1 MDNNQVETNRTV
13 VYSYD
18 PETSIFSGMRYEASD
33 YKLAAN
39 ETLVAPKDGLRPP
52 YHWNGAEW
60 TEASVTEF
68 NEKHPGFKV
77 GLTPT
82 TQAINILGQQLVQ
95 AKQDSL
101 SSDEKLN
108 AKLDKLTESVNMLGQ
123 MLAKQGTTKEE
134 VTNG

>member
-1 MDNNQVETNRTV
+1 MDNNQVGTNRTV

-18 PETSIFSGMRYEASD
+18 PETSIFSGMRYEAAD

-77 GLTPT
+77 G
-82 TQAINILGQQLVQ
+82 
-95 AKQDSL
+95 QDSL

-134 VTNG
+134 VNNG

>member
-1 MDNNQVETNRTV
+1 MDNDQMKTNRTV
-13 VYSYD
+13 VYSFD
-18 PETSIFSGMRYEASD
+18 PETRLLSDMRYEAAD

-52 YHWNGAEW
+52 YRWNGTEW
-60 TEASVTEF
+60 EEASVEEF
-68 NEKHPGFKV
+68 NKEHPGFKV

-95 AKQDSL
+95 AKQDSS

-108 AKLDKLTESVNMLGQ
+108 DKLDKLTESVNMLGQ

-134 VTNG
+134 VNNG